1 MPGST
6 EVLSLYRIFERS
18 SQRLDFEVLIRYSSC
33 IHCLTYTD
41 GQRHM
46 LNAMLLFSRTI
57 TLQKS
62 AWSFLILALFHA
74 QVHHLLLPL
83 KGVHGVR

>member
-18 SQRLDFEVLIRYSSC
+18 SQRLDSEVLIRYSSC
-33 IHCLTYTD
+33 IQHLTCTD
-41 GQRHM
+41 SQRYI
-46 LNAMLLFSRTI
+46 LIAMLWFGRTI